1 MYYRLVRIN
10 TAQGAKAQ
18 SWVLELPAIVGRGE
32 EASVCIDDE
41 SISRSHCQLMLS
53 PDECLVVRDHG
64 STNGT
69 YVNGER
75 ISQSHSLVPGDALQL
90 GSVTLMVE
98 YASDTDPGRPTK
110 KKAIVST
117 ATTQPMRTLPKPIV
131 RQEVVKQSTKRWW
144 EFWKD

>member
-10 TAQGAKAQ
+10 TAKGGNAQ
-18 SWVLELPAIVGRGE
+18 SWVLNLPAIVGRGE

-41 SISRSHCQLMLS
+41 SISRSHCQLLLG

-69 YVNGER
+69 YVNGDR
-75 ISQSHSLVPGDALQL
+75 ITQMHSLVPGDALQL
-90 GSVTLMVE
+90 GSVTLTVE
-98 YASDTDPGRPTK
+98 YTSDTDPGRPPLKRVTT
-110 KKAIVST
+110 S
-117 ATTQPMRTLPKPIV
+117 TTQPMRTIPKPIV
-131 RQEVVKQSTKRWW
+131 RQEVAQPSKRWW

>member
-10 TAQGAKAQ
+10 TAQGGNAQ
-18 SWVLELPAIVGRGE
+18 SWVLDLPAIVGRGE
-32 EASVCIDDE
+32 EAAVCIDDE
-41 SISRSHCQLMLS
+41 SISRLHCQLLLG

-69 YVNGER
+69 YVNGDR
-75 ISQSHSLVPGDALQL
+75 ITQTHSLVPGDALQL
-90 GSVTLMVE
+90 GSVTLMIE
-98 YASDTDPGRPTK
+98 YTSDTDPGRPPK
-110 KKAIVST
+110 KKVST
-117 ATTQPMRTLPKPIV
+117 TTTQPMQTIPKPIV

>member
-10 TAQGAKAQ
+10 TAQGGNSQ
-18 SWVLELPAIVGRGE
+18 IWVLELPAIIGRGE
-32 EASVCIDDE
+32 EASVFIDDE
-41 SISRSHCQLMLS
+41 SISRSHCQLLLG

-69 YVNGER
+69 YINGER
-75 ISQSHSLVPGDALQL
+75 INQTHSLVPGDALQL

-98 YASDTDPGRPTK
+98 YTSDTDPGRPPK
-110 KKAIVST
+110 KKPIVST
-117 ATTQPMRTLPKPIV
+117 ATTQPMRTIPKPIV
-131 RQEVVKQSTKRWW
+131 REAVVRPSTKRWW

>member
-10 TAQGAKAQ
+10 TAQGGKAQ
-18 SWVLELPAIVGRGE
+18 SWVLQLPAIVGRGE

-41 SISRSHCQLMLS
+41 SISRSHCQLLLG

-69 YVNGER
+69 YVNGDR
-75 ISQSHSLVPGDALQL
+75 ITQTHSLVPGDALQL

-98 YASDTDPGRPTK
+98 YTSDTDPGKPPNKR
-110 KKAIVST
+110 VST
-117 ATTQPMRTLPKPIV
+117 TTTQPMRTIPKPIV
-131 RQEVVKQSTKRWW
+131 RQEVVPQSPKRWW

>member
-10 TAQGAKAQ
+10 TVQGVQAQ
-18 SWVLELPAIVGRGE
+18 SWVLKLPAIVGRGE
-32 EASVCIDDE
+32 EASVCIDDG
-41 SISRSHCQLMLS
+41 SISRSHCQLYLG

-69 YVNGER
+69 YVNGDR
-75 ISQSHSLVPGDALQL
+75 ITQTHSLVPGDALQL

-98 YASDTDPGRPTK
+98 YTSDTDPGLPPK
-110 KKAIVST
+110 KKAST
-117 ATTQPMRTLPKPIV
+117 TTTQPMRTIPKPIV
-131 RQEVVKQSTKRWW
+131 RQEPAQESTKRWW

>member
-1 MYYRLVRIN
+1 
-10 TAQGAKAQ
+10 
-18 SWVLELPAIVGRGE
+18 
-32 EASVCIDDE
+32 
-41 SISRSHCQLMLS
+41 MLG

-75 ISQSHSLVPGDALQL
+75 ISQTHSLVPGDELQL
-90 GSVTLMVE
+90 GSVTLRVE
-98 YASDTDPGRPTK
+98 YTSDTDPGRPQK
-110 KKAIVST
+110 KKAVVST

-131 RQEVVKQSTKRWW
+131 RQEVANKPAPKRWW

>member
-1 MYYRLVRIN
+1 MFYRLVRIN
-10 TAQGAKAQ
+10 TAQGGNAQ

-41 SISRSHCQLMLS
+41 SISRSHCQLLLG

-69 YVNGER
+69 YVNGDR
-75 ISQSHSLVPGDALQL
+75 ITQTHSLVPGDALQL

-98 YASDTDPGRPTK
+98 YASDTDPGRPPL
-110 KKAIVST
+110 KKASVST
-117 ATTQPMRTLPKPIV
+117 TATQPMRTLPKPIV
-131 RQEVVKQSTKRWW
+131 RQTEVKQSTKRWW